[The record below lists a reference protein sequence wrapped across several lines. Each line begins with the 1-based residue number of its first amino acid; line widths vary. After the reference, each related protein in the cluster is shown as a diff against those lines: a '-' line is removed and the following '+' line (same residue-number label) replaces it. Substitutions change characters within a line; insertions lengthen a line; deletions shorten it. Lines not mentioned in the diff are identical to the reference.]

1 MAEQTASGVVGGTI
15 TLTTSSESGESIKL
29 VIELPSRHIGLPE
42 LQRHKR
48 QFVNTH
54 KKAVVLGSTEK
65 GNVGYTAKSVAE
77 RFGEYLETHV
87 Q

>member
-1 MAEQTASGVVGGTI
+1 M
-15 TLTTSSESGESIKL
+15 TLSLNILESSSSSLKL
-29 VIELPSRHIGLPE
+29 VLNLPSRHLGLPE

-65 GNVGYTAKSVAE
+65 GNVEFSAESVAE
-77 RFGEYLETHV
+77 RFGSYLETHV